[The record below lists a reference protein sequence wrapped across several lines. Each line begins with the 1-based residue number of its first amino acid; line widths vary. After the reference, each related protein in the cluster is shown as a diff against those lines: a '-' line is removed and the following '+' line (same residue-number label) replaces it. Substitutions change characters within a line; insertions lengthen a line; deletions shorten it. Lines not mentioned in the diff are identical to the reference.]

1 MEGNRCVRYAECV
14 RQFGEQNSDNHC
26 EAIGFDV
33 YNFAITGGVSK
44 TLNAIAT
51 DSDHVPCVITQCK
64 SKLKTEEKQDV

>member
-1 MEGNRCVRYAECV
+1 MEGNRFVRYAQCV
-14 RQFGEQNSDNHC
+14 RQYGEQNSDNHC

-51 DSDHVPCVITQCK
+51 DSDHIPCVLVLNDQGGGSNECF
-64 SKLKTEEKQDV
+64 V